1 LCRIL
6 LIGGTGTFAI
16 QAYRLQHVVV
26 ARSTTINYLRR
37 LKQRRVRQHQRF
49 SIHVA
54 QVGSRDI
61 LVNDGPAWL
70 ATRCGLAKLSRAAE
84 GINMKTDQLIRT
96 LVADNNR
103 QARSVGSLLTISLAA
118 GGMISTIMFF
128 SWLGFRHD
136 IDTAIYEASFDL
148 KFLLTISLLASTV
161 LISIHLSRPEA
172 SLDGWK
178 WLLLIP
184 FGFLA
189 VGIAGD
195 LMLPQRLPWMARLIG
210 SNSKICT
217 TAIPVLSLPVLI
229 AVLIAL
235 RHGAPSRPALAGAFA
250 GLLSAGF
257 AATLYASQC
266 TDDSPLFVAT
276 WYSAAIAAVGA
287 VGALVGG
294 RVLRF

>member
-1 LCRIL
+1 MI
-6 LIGGTGTFAI
+6 
-16 QAYRLQHVVV
+16 
-26 ARSTTINYLRR
+26 
-37 LKQRRVRQHQRF
+37 
-49 SIHVA
+49 
-54 QVGSRDI
+54 
-61 LVNDGPAWL
+61 
-70 ATRCGLAKLSRAAE
+70 
-84 GINMKTDQLIRT
+84 TDQLIRT

-103 QARSVGSLLTISLAA
+103 QARPVSSLLTISLVA
-118 GGMISTIMFF
+118 GGAISTIIFF
-128 SWLGFRHD
+128 TWLGFRPD
-136 IDTAIYEASFDL
+136 IDTAIYKASFDL
-148 KFLLTISLLASTV
+148 KFLVTISLLASTV
-161 LISIHLSRPEA
+161 LISLHLSRPEA

-184 FGFLA
+184 LGLLV

-195 LMLPQRLPWMARLIG
+195 LILPQRLPWMTRLIG
-210 SNSKICT
+210 SNSKICA

-229 AVLIAL
+229 PVLIAL

-276 WYSAAIAAVGA
+276 WYSTAIAAVTA
-287 VGALVGG
+287 VGALAGG